1 MYTDI
6 QNAYVFK
13 TQGVPIWTNKDKV
26 TGEPVYEDAI
36 TGEPVNVKGNNT
48 QYILREIDDNFNGT
62 LLPTIGLIIKI

>member
-13 TQGVPIWTNKDKV
+13 TQGAPIYTNKDKA
-26 TGEPVYEDAI
+26 TGLPMVNPTDNTRYE
-36 TGEPVNVKGNNT
+36 
-48 QYILREIDDNFNGT
+48 LREVEDNLNGT